1 MKNIYQAKD
10 GAIYLRNG
18 GKSTRLSHQQINDL
32 VLVVFELDDFDF
44 DEYKK
49 AYSAETENVSSN
61 ALLLAAQEVIEWETE
76 NFRDSTN
83 RIYAMRLLK
92 EAVESFT
99 PCKAGGDA

>member
-49 AYSAETENVSSN
+49 AYSTEIDSLN
-61 ALLLAAQEVIEWETE
+61 ALLYAAKKVIEWETE